1 MKIRFIIS
9 VFFLISFFSINAQE
23 GFSVNANLKTEPTDR
38 IDFTE
43 SNIGIFFNKNI
54 SEKNKITNTLEY
66 SNLKVNYEV
75 GSNESV
81 ENPDQFNRIQNRFE
95 ISHELS
101 NSIKLNLALTPTI
114 NFQRNIDVN
123 DLSLLG
129 SFEINKQLNSKTT
142 INIGVARATFLGNAK
157 FLPTLSLNY
166 KISNE
171 SNVLIGFPDSRIS
184 YSNNIRNK
192 FSLTN
197 SFNGNYYYLD
207 TQNTLNSNGEKVTLS
222 QMTSAFEYERNV
234 DKNWFLNFKAGY
246 DFDKKYNIIDTDNH
260 KVYDFSTGNGY
271 ILGIGIKYK
280 Q

>member
-1 MKIRFIIS
+1 M
-9 VFFLISFFSINAQE
+9 ISFFSINAQE